1 MSDIIFRVVI
11 PDQKIL
17 LKTLMLKGD
26 RGAQGVSIISIEKT
40 STVGLVDTYTITMND
55 GTTYTF
61 EVKNGANAYCD
72 NELSLESE
80 NAVQNKVIT
89 AVINTINATLVS
101 IQEYDNSLSLS
112 SSNAVKNS
120 VITAALDALSTA
132 ISNIQNYDTSLSLS
146 STNAV
151 QNGVITEALNGKA
164 DSDDLNNYYPKSDI
178 DDLFNN
184 LGASSIDYNN
194 EDSGLQA
201 TDVQAAIDELAS
213 DNDAKQ
219 DSLTAGDNVQIVN
232 NVISATDTK
241 PSNPVYDNTP
251 AAVSIPS
258 STNWQAISQ
267 TPFLQVGAGEIW
279 IFQIAL
285 QFPSNTN
292 GFRSIGVSSVTDT
305 APSVIFQN
313 TVAPANGAATNLT
326 FTSFVATSSNTNYYI
341 MVRQNSGS
349 ALNVTYRFRADRIR

>member
-26 RGAQGVSIISIEKT
+26 RGAQGVSIVSIEKT

-72 NELSLESE
+72 DTLSLESE

-101 IQEYDNSLSLS
+101 IQEYDNDLSLS

-178 DDLFNN
+178 DDMFDN
-184 LGASSIDYNN
+184 LGASSVDFNN
-194 EDSGLQA
+194 EDSGLNA

-213 DNDAKQ
+213 EIDNKQ
-219 DSLTAGDNVQIVN
+219 DTLTAGDNVQIVN

-241 PSNPVYDNTP
+241 VGNLLTDSTP
-251 AAVSIPS
+251 AAISLPS
-258 STNWQAISQ
+258 SSSWQNLSSSPILEAEAGVY
-267 TPFLQVGAGEIW
+267 LVQVVLSFA
-279 IFQIAL
+279 
-285 QFPSNTN
+285 SNST
-292 GFRSIGVSSVTDT
+292 GYRGVGINTSTTT
-305 APSVIFQN
+305 APSIIFTN
-313 TVAPANGAATNLT
+313 ITPAANG
-326 FTSFVATSSNTNYYI
+326 VATAISLTTLISPLAGTKYYLWA
-341 MVRQNSGS
+341 RQNSGS
-349 ALNVTYRFRADRIR
+349 NLNVTPRFRMIKLR